1 MVPVDRMTAA
11 DVDEIV
17 AAFAALGWPGKDH
30 ELYDRYLTDQEAG
43 RRETR
48 VARVGGRFAGY
59 VTVVWEPDY
68 PPFREAGIPEICDL
82 NVLAGYRNR
91 GLGSALMD
99 AAEEVIGRRSP
110 VAGLGVGL
118 YADYGT
124 AQRLYVRRGYLPDG
138 RGLIYRDEIAEP
150 GTTVRV
156 DDDLLLMMT
165 RELAGASATRR

>member
-1 MVPVDRMTAA
+1 VDRMTDG
-11 DVDEIV
+11 DVGEIV

-30 ELYDRYLTDQEAG
+30 ALYDRYLRDQEAG

-48 VARVGGRFAGY
+48 VARAGGRFAGY

-68 PPFREAGIPEICDL
+68 PPFRAAGIPEISDL
-82 NVLAGYRNR
+82 NVLPGHRNR
-91 GLGSALMD
+91 GVGSALMD
-99 AAEEVIGRRSP
+99 AAEEVAARRST

-118 YADYGT
+118 YADYGA

-138 RGLIYRDEIAEP
+138 RGLIYRDEIAAP
-150 GTTVRV
+150 GTTVCV